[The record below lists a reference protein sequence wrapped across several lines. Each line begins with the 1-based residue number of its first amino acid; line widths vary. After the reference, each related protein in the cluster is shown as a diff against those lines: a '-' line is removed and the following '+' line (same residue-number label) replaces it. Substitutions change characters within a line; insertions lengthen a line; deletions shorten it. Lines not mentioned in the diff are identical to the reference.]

1 VKVKILYRLIDS
13 LMPGHVHINVSHRYR
28 TDYLFTSNEI
38 IFRVICVAARRRTCF
53 ITFRP
58 IWRALMLA
66 VSLSVECENA
76 RFRWDAYRPRCRIMC
91 VSNRERCY
99 CFRRAQLGK
108 KNKQCEQQTQ
118 IPDAVSAAAS
128 NNSDS
133 RNFRLKTLRLQLNM
147 NPSTLNLRY
156 IR

>member
-1 VKVKILYRLIDS
+1 MKILYRLNS
-13 LMPGHVHINVSHRYR
+13 LTRSYQCHIGSIAYR
-28 TDYLFTSNEI
+28 LFMFTSNEI
-38 IFRVICVAARRRTCF
+38 VFRVLCVGARRVT
-53 ITFRP
+53 
-58 IWRALMLA
+58 LMLA
-66 VSLSVECENA
+66 SLSDRVRKRETLMRHVFINISA
-76 RFRWDAYRPRCRIMC
+76 AVWYNVC